1 MQWQRGAFDLTREA
15 KLLQCRHVTMAQPMY
30 LTVIVIHAQY
40 REQRSTTLIELPQSL
55 HCIDE
60 LHA

>member
-15 KLLQCRHVTMAQPMY
+15 KLLQCRHVTMAQPLY

-40 REQRSTTLIELPQSL
+40 REQRSKTLIELPQSL

>member
-15 KLLQCRHVTMAQPMY
+15 KLLQCRHVTMAQPLY

-40 REQRSTTLIELPQSL
+40 REQRSTTLRAASIIAL
-55 HCIDE
+55 HR
-60 LHA
+60 